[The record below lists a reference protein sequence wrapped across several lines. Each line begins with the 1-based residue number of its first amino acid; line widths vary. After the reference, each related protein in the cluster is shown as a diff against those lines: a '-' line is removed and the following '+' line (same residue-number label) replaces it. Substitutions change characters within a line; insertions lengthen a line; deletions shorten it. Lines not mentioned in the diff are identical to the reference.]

1 MDNQNQALKIVEQGF
16 HMTLGAISVATE
28 TLQDEQQR
36 SRLVAEIQEELNQ
49 RAQEWEQ
56 KGETTAQE
64 AREFVEQFINQG
76 GDTSSQGETTPTSSN
91 NSSATQTT
99 STGNDVPSRLQ
110 DLTNEVATLRE
121 EMTQFRES
129 S

>member
-1 MDNQNQALKIVEQGF
+1 MDNQNQVLKIVEQGF
-16 HMTLGAISVATE
+16 HVTLGAISVATE

-36 SRLVAEIQEELNQ
+36 SRLVADLQEELNQ

-56 KGETTAQE
+56 KGETAARE
-64 AREFVEQFINQG
+64 AREFVEQVINQG
-76 GDTSSQGETTPTSSN
+76 GDTSSQGETTSTSS

-99 STGNDVPSRLQ
+99 STSNDVPSRLQ

>member
-1 MDNQNQALKIVEQGF
+1 MDNQNQVLKIVEQGF

>member
-1 MDNQNQALKIVEQGF
+1 MDNQNQVLKIVEQGF
-16 HMTLGAISVATE
+16 HVTLGAISVATE
-28 TLQDEQQR
+28 TLQNEQQR
-36 SRLVAEIQEELNQ
+36 SRLVADLQEELNQ

-56 KGETTAQE
+56 KGENTAKE

-76 GDTSSQGETTPTSSN
+76 GDTSSQEESTPTSG

-99 STGNDVPSRLQ
+99 STSNDVPSRLQ

-121 EMTQFRES
+121 EMTQFRQS
-129 S
+129 D